1 MKGIS
6 CFATRR
12 RINQSVSLLSVGGND
27 WDKAHSPTQSAKLS
41 DTLTPFL
48 TKSRPEDARASRLLV
63 TSLYNR
69 LGEAANP
76 AKAPAMQAYMKSQM
90 PYLGVSTVPLRKIC
104 KEIFQQFALN
114 SFEEFRDTIL
124 TLWRN
129 AKFREERY
137 AAIELSGHKSYSK
150 FQTLRMLPVYQ
161 EMITTGAWWDYVD
174 PIAAHRLGPLLR
186 RYPKQMEAKMR
197 AWSKS
202 KDLWQRRSAI
212 ICQLAFKENTDL
224 KLLYDCIE
232 PAIGE
237 KEFFLRKAI
246 AWALRQHAW
255 TDSAEVIRYVKENR
269 SRLSP
274 LSVREA
280 LKNCISVP
288 GKPQNK
294 VRA

>member
-1 MKGIS
+1 M
-6 CFATRR
+6 
-12 RINQSVSLLSVGGND
+12 
-27 WDKAHSPTQSAKLS
+27 
-41 DTLTPFL
+41 
-48 TKSRPEDARASRLLV
+48 LV

-186 RYPKQMEAKMR
+186 RYPKQMDAKMR

-202 KDLWQRRSAI
+202 KDLWLRRSAI
-212 ICQLAFKENTDL
+212 ICQLALKENTDL

-232 PAIGE
+232 PAIAE

-246 AWALRQHAW
+246 GWALRQHAW
-255 TDSAEVIRYVKENR
+255 TDSAEVIRT
-269 SRLSP
+269 
-274 LSVREA
+274 
-280 LKNCISVP
+280 
-288 GKPQNK
+288 
-294 VRA
+294 